1 MLRQLKIYRKAAEL
15 PESWN
20 STAGTQN
27 ILLTREYLSA
37 LEDSVPD
44 NMDCFFAGFFLNGE
58 LIGGA
63 LFQYLDFRQHSTFR
77 KDEVSYG
84 IRNFLIRK
92 VSRNIM
98 ILGNNMLT
106 GQNGFHFDLSRIS
119 FDEAVSWLS
128 EAAQKIQKEA
138 GRTSIIIFKDYKPDF
153 AAFFKQDI
161 YRHYHHFSVQPNM
174 ILHLRPEWCS
184 FGDYLNDLSK
194 KYRGRAKTA
203 KKKLEGIRA
212 EELDLQQVR
221 NLRTRMNELYLHV
234 AENAPFN
241 TFFLADNHFESM
253 KEHLEDNFR
262 ILGYFSGNELI
273 GFCTLILNHA
283 DIDTYFL
290 GYDKGLQK
298 SRQLYL
304 NMLLDMVEFGI
315 RQRCKRIIFG
325 RTALEI
331 KSTIGAVP
339 VEIVGLIRHNHPV
352 INLFMKNVFSSVSPK
367 MEWIQRSPFKD
378 D

>member
-20 STAGTQN
+20 STVGTQN
-27 ILLTREYLSA
+27 ILLTREYFSA

-44 NMDCFFAGFFLNGE
+44 NMNCCFAGFFLNGE
-58 LIGGA
+58 LIGGV
-63 LFQYLDFRQHSTFR
+63 LFQYLDFRRHSTFR
-77 KDEVSYG
+77 KDEISYS
-84 IRNFLIRK
+84 IRNFLTRK
-92 VSRNIM
+92 FSRNVM

-119 FDEAVSWLS
+119 VDEAVSWLI
-128 EAAQKIQKEA
+128 EAVHSIQKLV
-138 GRTSIIIFKDYKPDF
+138 GRTSVVIFKDYRPDF
-153 AAFFKQDI
+153 AAFFNQES
-161 YRHYHHFSVQPNM
+161 YRHYHRFSVQPNM
-174 ILHLRPEWCS
+174 ILHLRSDWRS

-194 KYRGRAKTA
+194 KYRARAKTA
-203 KKKLEGIRA
+203 RKKLEGIHA
-212 EELDLQQVR
+212 EELDLQQIR
-221 NLRTRMNELYLHV
+221 NLRTRIIELYHYV

-241 TFFLADNHFESM
+241 TFFLADHHFESM
-253 KEHLEDNFR
+253 KEHLADNFR
-262 ILGYFSGNELI
+262 IFGYFSGDELI
-273 GFCTLILNHA
+273 GFYTLILNHG

-290 GYDKGLQK
+290 GYDKELQK

-315 RQRCKRIIFG
+315 RQHCKRIIFG

-339 VEIVGLIRHNHPV
+339 VEIVGLIRHNHPLV
-352 INLFMKNVFSSVSPK
+352 NLFMKKAFSSVSPK
-367 MEWIQRSPFKD
+367 MEWIQRNPFKD